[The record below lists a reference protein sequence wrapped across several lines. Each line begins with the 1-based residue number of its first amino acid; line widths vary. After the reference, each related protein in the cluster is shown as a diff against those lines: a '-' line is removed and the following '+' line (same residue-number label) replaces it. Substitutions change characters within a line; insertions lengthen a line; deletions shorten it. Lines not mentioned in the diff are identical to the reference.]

1 MALIKCPECG
11 EKVSTTVTH
20 CIHCGFSI
28 EETLNKDNLCVMD
41 NKIFDLSK
49 YKERL
54 LSKACINSKEKE
66 SISHDLYDEVG
77 CISVC
82 GARKIVDII
91 LETKEVPSE
100 FDSDYM
106 CAPNQ
111 SIVIA
116 DSFQIHCPK
125 CNSTQITTGSRGYS
139 LAWGFI
145 GAGKTVNRCA
155 RCGHKWEPRG

>member
-11 EKVSTTVTH
+11 EKISTTVTH

-28 EETLNKDNLCVMD
+28 EEIVNKNDLCIMD
-41 NKIFDLSK
+41 NRVFDLSK
-49 YKERL
+49 YKECL
-54 LSKACINSKEKE
+54 LGKSCIDPKERE
-66 SISHDLYDEVG
+66 SISYDLFNDVG
-77 CISVC
+77 CISIY

-91 LETKEVPSE
+91 LETKEVPKE
-100 FDSDYM
+100 FDANYM

-111 SIVIA
+111 SATITESIQVR
-116 DSFQIHCPK
+116 CPK
-125 CNSTQITTGSRGYS
+125 CSSTQITTGSRGYS

-155 RCGHKWEPRG
+155 RCGHKWEPRK